1 MPAPL
6 AVAAQQAGKIA
17 RIGILSPT
25 RPIAALAVLALANG
39 CATCSSDDLTN
50 RAGWGAPV
58 AVVDQA
64 GFVYRGDVF
73 PSAPWGIPSVRTWGV
88 PCRLPESAR
97 STARPCTPA
106 EMADPDGPVCY
117 IWRYVP

>member
-1 MPAPL
+1 MKPMMPNGRSVLVPSGWTFRQTL
-6 AVAAQQAGKIA
+6 
-17 RIGILSPT
+17 
-25 RPIAALAVLALANG
+25 IAALAVLALANG

-97 STARPCTPA
+97 NMARPCTP
-106 EMADPDGPVCY
+106 EQMADPNGPVCY